1 MKTFRIGGVHP
12 SENKLS
18 ADKPIQI
25 MELPKQVV
33 LPLSQHIGAPAVA
46 LVKKGDVVKVGTKIA
61 EAGGFV
67 SAAIHSSVSG
77 KVSKIDTVIDASGY
91 RKPAIFIDVEGD
103 EWEESIDRTPDLVKE
118 CNLTPEEIVAKVK
131 EAGIVGMG
139 GACFPAHVKLAPPP
153 GAKAEC
159 VIINGVECEP
169 YLTADHRL
177 MLEKTEEILVGV
189 SILMKAV
196 KVNKAYIGIENNKP
210 DAIRKMQEKTVSYPG
225 IEIVPLKVKYPQGGE
240 KQLIDAVIGR
250 QVPAPPAIP
259 INVGAVVQNV
269 GTAYAV
275 YEAVQKNKPLFERVV
290 TVTGKSLKNPSNFL
304 TRMGT
309 PMSMLIEA
317 AGGLP
322 EDTGKVIGGGPMM
335 GKALSTIEVPIAK
348 GSSGVLIM
356 NEKEAARGE
365 AQPCI
370 RCAKCVSACPMGLE
384 PFLLATASSLSDWDK
399 VEKEGIMSC
408 IECGSCQFTCPSHR
422 PMLDFIRLGKGK
434 VGAIIRARNAKK

>member
-12 SENKLS
+12 AENKLS
-18 ADKPIQI
+18 AGKAI
-25 MELPKQVV
+25 ETLGLPKQAVF
-33 LPLSQHIGAPAVA
+33 PLSQHIGAPA
-46 LVKKGDVVKVGTKIA
+46 LPIVKKGDLVKVGTKIA

-67 SAAIHSSVSG
+67 SAPIFSSVSG
-77 KVSKIDTVIDASGY
+77 KVNKVDSVIDASGY

-103 EWEESIDRTPDLVKE
+103 EWEETIDRSNVLEAKCE
-118 CNLTPEEIVAKVK
+118 LTPEEIVAKIK
-131 EAGIVGMG
+131 NAGIVGMG
-139 GACFPAHVKLAPPP
+139 GACFPTHVKLTPPP
-153 GAKAEC
+153 GCRAEC
-159 VIINGVECEP
+159 VIINAVECEP
-169 YLTADHRL
+169 YLTADHRM
-177 MLEKTEEILVGV
+177 MLEKTDEILVGV
-189 SILMKAV
+189 SILMRAA
-196 KVNKAYIGIENNKP
+196 KVSRAYIGIENNKP
-210 DAIRKMQEKTVSYPG
+210 DAIQRMTEKATQYPG

-259 INVGAVVQNV
+259 IHVGAVVQNV

-309 PMSMLIEA
+309 PMSQLIEA

-335 GKALSTIEVPIAK
+335 GKALANTEVPICK
-348 GSSGVLIM
+348 GSSGILLM
-356 NEKEAARGE
+356 NDKEARRAE
-365 AQPCI
+365 PQPCI
-370 RCAKCVSACPMGLE
+370 RCAKCVGVCPMGLE
-384 PFLLATASSLSDWDK
+384 PFLLATCSAKGDWER
-399 VEKEGIMSC
+399 VEHEMIMSC

-422 PMLDFIRLGKGK
+422 PMLDYIRLGKGK
-434 VGAIIRARNAKK
+434 VGGIIRARNAKK

>member
-12 SENKLS
+12 AENKLS
-18 ADKPIQI
+18 AGKAI
-25 MELPKQVV
+25 ETLGLPKQAVF
-33 LPLSQHIGAPAVA
+33 PLSQHIGAPA
-46 LVKKGDVVKVGTKIA
+46 LPIVKKGDLVKVGTKIA

-67 SAAIHSSVSG
+67 SAPIFSSVSG
-77 KVSKIDTVIDASGY
+77 KVNKVDSVIDASGY

-103 EWEESIDRTPDLVKE
+103 EWEETIDRSNVLEAKCE
-118 CNLTPEEIVAKVK
+118 LTPEEIVAKIK
-131 EAGIVGMG
+131 NAGIVGMG
-139 GACFPAHVKLAPPP
+139 GACFPTHVKLTPPP
-153 GAKAEC
+153 GCRAEC
-159 VIINGVECEP
+159 VIINAVECEP

-177 MLEKTEEILVGV
+177 MLEKTDEILVGI
-189 SILMKAV
+189 SILMRAA
-196 KVNKAYIGIENNKP
+196 KVSRAYIGIENNKP
-210 DAIRKMQEKTVSYPG
+210 DAIQRMTEKATQYPG

-259 INVGAVVQNV
+259 IHVGAVVQNV

-309 PMSMLIEA
+309 PMSQLIEA

-335 GKALSTIEVPIAK
+335 GKALANTEVPICK
-348 GSSGVLIM
+348 GSSGVLLM
-356 NEKEAARGE
+356 NDKEARRAE
-365 AQPCI
+365 PQPCI
-370 RCAKCVSACPMGLE
+370 RCAKCVGVCPMGLE
-384 PFLLATASSLSDWDK
+384 PFLLATCSAKGDWER
-399 VEKEGIMSC
+399 VEHEMIMSC

-422 PMLDFIRLGKGK
+422 PMLDYIRLGKGK
-434 VGAIIRARNAKK
+434 VGGIIRARNAKK